1 MFYSPDL
8 LKKQDQSFSVIWCS
22 LTPYSASSRSNAGIA
37 GSRLAATLGSK
48 SSFKKLQKRDILSVN
63 VPKAC
68 IFLSD
73 PKEPLALRLSSNLM
87 YGVTR
92 IYSQQYNFLFGK
104 PIVYA
109 ISFIPVLGAEG

>member
-22 LTPYSASSRSNAGIA
+22 LTPYPAASCSNPGLAS
-37 GSRLAATLGSK
+37 SRLAATLGSK

-68 IFLSD
+68 TFLSD
-73 PKEPLALRLSSNLM
+73 GKEPLALRLSSNLM

-92 IYSQQYNFLFGK
+92 VYSQQYNFLFGK
-104 PIVYA
+104 PNIYSV
-109 ISFIPVLGAEG
+109 SLIPVLCVEG